1 MCGLKASVSGKGRR
15 RGSAESGKGRLL
27 GSQHN
32 SFELLSAVAAAASA
46 AAAVGTASVANFM
59 AFTNTITLT
68 RPAKI
73 VCWLL
78 FLVLWH

>member
-1 MCGLKASVSGKGRR
+1 M
-15 RGSAESGKGRLL
+15 

-32 SFELLSAVAAAASA
+32 SFELLSAVAA

-73 VCWLL
+73 VDCVLASFSCALALAAPLL
-78 FLVLWH
+78 LQLPA

>member
-1 MCGLKASVSGKGRR
+1 MWG
-15 RGSAESGKGRLL
+15 GKGRLL